1 MSVLLYLFA
10 VLAGGLN
17 TVQTGANVTLSKA
30 LGQPIA
36 SLFVVTFMSVAT
48 YVAAIPFVGFGL
60 PGLDRVASVP
70 WWGWFGGVLG
80 GVYVLSM
87 IFVAEKVGAAAF
99 MGLTVTSA
107 LVTSLIF
114 DHFGWLGF
122 DVHAAGLWRVLGG
135 VLMVAGVALVCIF

>member
-1 MSVLLYLFA
+1 MSALLYVFA
-10 VLAGGLN
+10 IVAGAFN

-36 SLFVVTFMSVAT
+36 SLFVVTFMSLAT

-70 WWGWFGGVLG
+70 WWGWLG
-80 GVYVLSM
+80 GILGGIYVLSM

-107 LVTSLIF
+107 LVTSLLL

-122 DVHAAGLWRVLGG
+122 EVHVAGLWRVLGG
-135 VLMVAGVALVCIF
+135 ALMVAGVVLICIF